1 MTLSK
6 YEKETIILTSE
17 GDTEYSIDTFNPGL
31 KRRLADFCRKYPD
44 ICKHNGTDQHG
55 GASYTV
61 RKESISIDCYR
72 QFPKKEE
79 KSASDTAK
87 KNNSAANF
95 KKD

>member
-17 GDTEYSIDTFNPGL
+17 RDTEYSIETFNSGL

-61 RKESISIDCYR
+61 RKESVSIRLLPPISDER
-72 QFPKKEE
+72 R

-87 KNNSAANF
+87 MNNSADNF

>member
-1 MTLSK
+1 MALSK

-17 GDTEYSIDTFNPGL
+17 GDTEYSIDTFNSSL
-31 KRRLADFCRKYPD
+31 KRRLADFCCKYPD
-44 ICKHNGTDQHG
+44 SCKHNGTDQYG
-55 GASYTV
+55 GASYSV
-61 RKESISIDCYR
+61 RKENISIRLLPSISDQR
-72 QFPKKEE
+72 R

>member
-1 MTLSK
+1 MSLSK

-17 GDTEYSIDTFNPGL
+17 GDTEYSIDTFNSGL
-31 KRRLADFCRKYPD
+31 KRRLADFCRKYPE
-44 ICKHNGTDQHG
+44 ICKHTGTDQHG

-61 RKESISIDCYR
+61 RKESVSIRLLPPIS
-72 QFPKKEE
+72 EE
-79 KSASDTAK
+79 RRKSASDTAK

>member
-1 MTLSK
+1 MSLSK

-17 GDTEYSIDTFNPGL
+17 GDIEYSIDTFNSGL

-61 RKESISIDCYR
+61 RKESVSIRLLPPIS
-72 QFPKKEE
+72 EE
-79 KSASDTAK
+79 RRKSASDTAK

>member
-17 GDTEYSIDTFNPGL
+17 GDTVYSIDTFNPSL

-55 GASYTV
+55 GASYTISKENV
-61 RKESISIDCYR
+61 SIRLLPPISDERRKT
-72 QFPKKEE
+72 
-79 KSASDTAK
+79 ASDTAK
-87 KNNSAANF
+87 KYNSAANF

>member
-1 MTLSK
+1 MSLSK

-17 GDTEYSIDTFNPGL
+17 GDTEYSIDTFNSGL

-44 ICKHNGTDQHG
+44 ICKHTGTDQHG
-55 GASYTV
+55 EASYTV
-61 RKESISIDCYR
+61 RKESVSIRLLPPIS
-72 QFPKKEE
+72 EE
-79 KSASDTAK
+79 RRKSASDTAK

>member
-17 GDTEYSIDTFNPGL
+17 GDTEYSIDTFNPSL
-31 KRRLADFCRKYPD
+31 KRRLANFCRKYPD
-44 ICKHNGTDQHG
+44 ICKHNGTDQYS

-61 RKESISIDCYR
+61 RKESISIRLLPPISDKR
-72 QFPKKEE
+72 R

-87 KNNSAANF
+87 KNNSADNF

>member
-1 MTLSK
+1 MSLSK

-17 GDTEYSIDTFNPGL
+17 GDTEYSIDTFNSGL

-61 RKESISIDCYR
+61 KKESISIRLLPPISDER
-72 QFPKKEE
+72 RKTA
-79 KSASDTAK
+79 SATAK
-87 KNNSAANF
+87 KYNSAANF